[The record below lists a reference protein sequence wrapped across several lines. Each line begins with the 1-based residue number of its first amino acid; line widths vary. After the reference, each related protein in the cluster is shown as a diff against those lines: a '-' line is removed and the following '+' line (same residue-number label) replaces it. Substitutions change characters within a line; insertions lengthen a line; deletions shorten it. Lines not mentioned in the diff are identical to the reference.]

1 MHNSYQQSTK
11 RREMPNNWKT
21 NKQIKNYDEKSI
33 VNKNQKEIKTLN
45 LKLKTELP
53 TNLQKKYHIIS
64 VYLYLNY

>member
-1 MHNSYQQSTK
+1 MHKSYQQSTK

-21 NKQIKNYDEKSI
+21 NKQINNYDEKSI

-53 TNLQKKYHIIS
+53 TNLQKKIILFQFI
-64 VYLYLNY
+64 YI